1 MSTPANLSS
10 RAGATES
17 GGTLF
22 VADLFVR
29 PGGAVAAEHSHP
41 HSDEAFTIVRGKV
54 GMRLNGRES
63 IAVPGQ
69 RVVIVRG
76 SRHDWW
82 NAGEEEAHVLVEIS
96 PGQPGSS
103 R

>member
-1 MSTPANLSS
+1 MSTAANVAS

-41 HSDEAFTIVRGKV
+41 HSEFAGVDHGFTHAKPIGVAREAI
-54 GMRLNGRES
+54 E
-63 IAVPGQ
+63 
-69 RVVIVRG
+69 
-76 SRHDWW
+76 
-82 NAGEEEAHVLVEIS
+82 
-96 PGQPGSS
+96 
-103 R
+103 